1 MATVRFRLRSKA
13 NKMVSIYVYLS
24 LGRNEM
30 YQTTSG
36 FSITP
41 KDWSSKAEKPLQ
53 NSEANRLIH
62 SELSKLESFLFSE
75 INKSQSKGEIIDT
88 YWLKSKVKECFQR
101 VSKADS
107 NMLVNH
113 IQYFIDNASTRKI
126 QGGKVGLSQNRIK
139 GLITFKNKILEY
151 QKFLKKQI
159 TFLDINNS
167 FSENFKNWL
176 LKTKNYKVNYAG
188 KIFDNLKT
196 ICLDADSLGI
206 PVHPFALKI
215 QGFKEKAEDRTF
227 VTLKPEEL
235 LLIRNLNTSRIA
247 INNAKKW
254 ILLGCEFG
262 QRTSDLMAL
271 KKDCFQKII
280 KQGKEIYLT
289 NIIQKKTKKTV
300 TIGTDDPYLIN
311 IIEND
316 FPYSLSHQRFNKLI
330 KDVCENA
337 GINEVVFGSKN
348 DKTIKRKVN
357 GNYKKYELITSHCF
371 RRSFATNYDGNVE
384 RIKLMK
390 ITGHTKESQF
400 LEYINANVN
409 HEENLLGFFESRDK
423 MVVSQNEDQ
432 LNEKSLL
439 RLIK

>member
-1 MATVRFRLRSKA
+1 MATVKFRLRSKA

-36 FSITP
+36 FSIMP
-41 KDWSSKAEKPLQ
+41 KDWSTKTEKPIQ

-107 NMLVNH
+107 NMLLNH

-126 QGGKVGLSQNRIK
+126 QGGKVGLSENRIK
-139 GLITFKNKILEY
+139 GLITFKNKISEY

-176 LKTKNYKVNYAG
+176 LKTKNHKVNYAG

-196 ICLDADSLGI
+196 ICIDADSLDI
-206 PVHPFALKI
+206 PIHPYALKI
-215 QGFKEKAEDRTF
+215 QGFKEKSEDRTF
-227 VTLKPEEL
+227 VTLNTDEL
-235 LLIRNLNTSRIA
+235 FLIRNLITSSIA
-247 INNAKKW
+247 KNNAKKW

-262 QRTSDLMAL
+262 QRSSDLMVL
-271 KKDCFQKII
+271 KKESFQKII
-280 KQGKEIYLT
+280 KNGKEIYYT
-289 NIIQKKTKKTV
+289 NIIQQKTKKTV

-311 IIEND
+311 IIKNE
-316 FPYSLSHQRFNKLI
+316 FPYSVSSQRFNTLI
-330 KDVCENA
+330 KDVCEDA
-337 GINEVVFGSKN
+337 KINEVVFGSKY
-348 DKTIKRKVN
+348 DKITKRKVD
-357 GNYKKYELITSHCF
+357 GNYKKHELITSHCF
-371 RRSFATNYDGNVE
+371 RRSFATNHNGNVE
-384 RIKLMK
+384 RTRLMK
-390 ITGHTKESQF
+390 ITGHTREGQF
-400 LEYINANVN
+400 LEYINVNEN
-409 HEENLLGFFESRDK
+409 HEENLFNFFESRDNTA
-423 MVVSQNEDQ
+423 VSQSKDQ
-432 LNEKSLL
+432 VIQKPLL
-439 RLIK
+439 RLVK